1 MKIVLELLDQPS
13 NIRRI
18 NVRHDIVI
26 GRGSECNLRLSAP
39 QVSRR
44 HCFLRIG
51 RDSATI
57 TDLDSSNGTFL
68 DEAKIPS
75 GKRCDLHD
83 GMTLAVGPIRFLVKI
98 RDEVVAAEVL
108 GEQKL
113 NDSINV
119 DALTG
124 NRSGATKIESSDSIV
139 NALKQVDPEQDDHA
153 DSLHDA
159 AVFSLEH
166 AGDVSEPHEETTD
179 FLQKQSKNVAEVPD
193 EVSLVDD
200 AAFVDEVD
208 EVEVIDE
215 VEEID
220 EVVDAV
226 EVIDDVELVEV
237 VELVED
243 VEDVELVEDLDLIEE
258 IEVIEDAEAI
268 EDAVEVIDDED
279 DVSGNDWFADE
290 KGTGAAR

>member
-75 GKRCDLHD
+75 GKRCDLQD
-83 GMTLAVGPIRFLVKI
+83 GMTLAVGPIRFLVRI

-119 DALTG
+119 DALPG
-124 NRSGATKIESSDSIV
+124 NRSGVTKIESSNSIV
-139 NALKQVDPEQDDHA
+139 NALKQDELEQDDHA

-179 FLQKQSKNVAEVPD
+179 FLQKQAEHVVEVLD
-193 EVSLVDD
+193 EVSLVEDLG
-200 AAFVDEVD
+200 FVD

-215 VEEID
+215 
-220 EVVDAV
+220 
-226 EVIDDVELVEV
+226 
-237 VELVED
+237 

-258 IEVIEDAEAI
+258 IEVIEDAEVI
-268 EDAVEVIDDED
+268 EDVVEVLDDED
-279 DVSGNDWFADE
+279 NVSGNDWFADE
-290 KGTGAAR
+290 KGTGATR